1 MDPEGLDWKYNG
13 SHFRNKNGDISMHH
27 PGIKLIIFLTIFSY
41 G

>member
-27 PGIKLIIFLTIFSY
+27 PAMDKIMVIHLD
-41 G
+41 